1 MIGVRK
7 KGDSLMKKKNVKKS
21 ILTSLVP
28 GKRLTA
34 DGIVGHSEK
43 MNRRIERN
51 IALNEKKIA
60 MGMKRAQGI
69 QTK

>member
-1 MIGVRK
+1 MMGDR
-7 KGDSLMKKKNVKKS
+7 KGDLFMSKVNVKKS
-21 ILTSLVP
+21 IFTSLMP
-28 GKRLTA
+28 NRRLTA
-34 DGIVGHSEK
+34 DGIVGHSDE
-43 MNRRIERN
+43 MNQRIEKN

>member
-1 MIGVRK
+1 MNKV
-7 KGDSLMKKKNVKKS
+7 NVKKS
-21 ILTSLVP
+21 ILTSLIP
-28 GKRLTA
+28 GRRLTA
-34 DGIVGHSEK
+34 DGIVGRSGE
-43 MNRRIERN
+43 MDQRIEKN